1 MIKYL
6 INIDGEKETQKLG
19 YEIGKLLFPGS
30 VVSLTGDLGVGK
42 TTFTKGIAK
51 ALNIKQV
58 VNSPTFTIIKEYEGD
73 LNLYHMD
80 VYRISDKEDLGF
92 DEYFFNDGIT
102 VIEWAENIKSLL
114 PYERLNIVLKKISE
128 NKRIIEI
135 NPLGNKYEYL
145 CEVLKNEKIID

>member
-42 TTFTKGIAK
+42 TTFTKSIAK